1 MIFHIDETVRKLGVT
16 HDQIAERI
24 EYFIKV
30 SGAVWRG
37 FQCCPWGWGT

>member
-16 HDQIAERI
+16 HDEIAERI

-30 SGAVWRG
+30 SGAV
-37 FQCCPWGWGT
+37 